1 MAARRKPTES
11 SRDAVSLPTITPWLF
26 NGFYKFCRY
35 YLRKHFHAVAIDR
48 RAFHSAP
55 IDPAAPLICYANHPG
70 WWDPI
75 IAIHLCQSCF
85 AGRRFYAPIDAEALK
100 KYGIFSKL
108 GFYGIETHSLHGAA
122 NFLKVSRRILAEPN
136 TSIWITP
143 EGRFADPRDHE
154 ATLMPGLAHL
164 ALQNEHVVLLPLA
177 IEYVFWEERLPE
189 ALMRFG
195 NPMQG
200 IELKGLTKE
209 ECSSLLTDRLRETQ
223 NALAQSAIARRS
235 EDFEIQLSGKTGTF
249 SFYDWFRSM
258 RGRWS
263 GEKVELQHGSKL
275 NT

>member
-1 MAARRKPTES
+1 MAARQKTTES
-11 SRDAVSLPTITPWLF
+11 SREAVALPTITPWLF

-35 YLRKHFHAVAIDR
+35 YMRKHFHAVAVDR
-48 RAFHSAP
+48 RAFATAP
-55 IDPAAPLICYANHPG
+55 LDSNTPLICYANHPG

-100 KYGIFSKL
+100 KYGIFAKL
-108 GFYGIETHSLHGAA
+108 GFYGIDTHSLHGAA

-164 ALQNEHVVLLPLA
+164 ALQNENVVLVPLA

-195 NPMQG
+195 APIPAKELQG
-200 IELKGLTKE
+200 LSKE
-209 ECSSLLTDRLRETQ
+209 ECSTFLTTRLRETQ
-223 NALAQSAIARRS
+223 HALAESAIARRS

-249 SFYDWFRSM
+249 SFYDWFRSL
-258 RGRWS
+258 RGKWR
-263 GEKVELQHGSKL
+263 GQKVELQHGSKL
-275 NT
+275 NS